1 MTGRSATL
9 VAMVI
14 GVAVVTL
21 TLAAKPMPRFVWN
34 ASESVPL
41 GLYRVEPVDRLAV
54 TNLIVA
60 VPPEPLAAFLAERG
74 YLPLG
79 VSLIKR
85 ILALP
90 GQSVCRSELAI
101 SVDGIEIGT
110 ALAHD
115 RRGRPLPVWQ
125 GCRAIAQGE
134 VFLMNW
140 DEPASL
146 DGRYFGP
153 IPLHAI
159 IGRAKPV
166 WTFEEP

>member
-9 VAMVI
+9 VLMVI
-14 GVAVVTL
+14 SAAVVML
-21 TLAAKPMPRFVWN
+21 TIGAKPLPRVVWN
-34 ASESVPL
+34 ASESVPI
-41 GLYRVEPVDRLAV
+41 GLYSVEPVGQLAV
-54 TNLIVA
+54 TNLVVA
-60 VPPEPLAAFLAERG
+60 APPQPLASFLAERG

-79 VSLIKR
+79 VPLIKR

-90 GQSVCRSELAI
+90 GQSICRHEHAI
-101 SVDGIEIGT
+101 GVDGIEMGT

-115 RRGRPLPVWQ
+115 RRGRPLPVWR
-125 GCRAIAQGE
+125 GCRMIAQGE

-153 IPLHAI
+153 VPLSAI
-159 IGRAKPV
+159 IGRAEPL
-166 WTFEEP
+166 WTFEER

>member
-9 VAMVI
+9 VVMVI

-21 TLAAKPMPRFVWN
+21 TMGVKPMPRFVWN

-41 GLYRVEPVDRLAV
+41 GLYSVESVDTLAV
-54 TNLIVA
+54 TNLVVA
-60 VPPEPLAAFLAERG
+60 MPPKPLATFLAERG
-74 YLPLG
+74 YLPIG
-79 VSLIKR
+79 VPLIKR

-90 GQSVCRSELAI
+90 GQSVCRSELGI
-101 SVDGIEIGT
+101 SVNGIEMGA

-115 RRGRPLPVWQ
+115 RRGRALPVWH
-125 GCRAIAQGE
+125 GCRVIAQGE

-146 DGRYFGP
+146 DSRYFGP

-159 IGRAKPV
+159 VGRAKPV

>member
-9 VAMVI
+9 IVMVI

-21 TLAAKPMPRFVWN
+21 TMGAKPMPHFVWN
-34 ASESVPL
+34 ASESVPI
-41 GLYRVEPVDRLAV
+41 GLYSVEPIDQLAV
-54 TNLIVA
+54 TNLVVA
-60 VPPEPLAAFLAERG
+60 VPPQPLATFLAERG

-79 VSLIKR
+79 VLLIKR
-85 ILALP
+85 VLALP
-90 GQSVCRSELAI
+90 GQSVCRYELAI
-101 SVDGIEIGT
+101 SVDGIDMGT
-110 ALAHD
+110 TLAHD
-115 RRGRPLPVWQ
+115 RRGRALPVWQ
-125 GCRAIAQGE
+125 GCRVIAQGE

-153 IPLHAI
+153 IPLDTI
-159 IGRAKPV
+159 VGRAKPL